1 MSLQVG
7 QRTDVLFTPRA
18 NGTQAIWMRTLQSG
32 KFCQRAA
39 NPEGRAVILLDNTP
53 ETAIPTTT
61 AWPPP
66 VDDGTCGNEPLE
78 NSVPYYAEKL
88 LEPSVTYKIVINSI
102 INATGHQLYT
112 MNGYPFQADYND
124 PLLLLANEK
133 NYSYPYNPEWNVIN
147 FGQNTSIRLVIW
159 NNNTGP
165 HVSHFYTHPLLIKYL
180 LANSPCIST
189 ATTCL
194 FSTTTTMPGMAPS
207 STHGTH
213 SVAIHTTCGPMAGW

>member
-39 NPEGRAVILLDNTP
+39 NPEGRAVILLDNTS

-66 VDDGTCGNEPLE
+66 VDDGTCKNEPLE

-88 LEPSVTYKIVINSI
+88 PEPSVTYKIV
-102 INATGHQLYT
+102 

-189 ATTCL
+189 VTTCL
-194 FSTTTTMPGMAPS
+194 FSTTTTMPGMEPS
-207 STHGTH
+207 STHRTH